1 MFGLGELEVAS
12 LLRYNCAL
20 VFWCQSWH
28 QLGNKSASLLWVE
41 ITNFLRDI
49 HKGGNN
55 LVMAFLSPFF
65 IGTASSTDLN
75 GQLLT
80 AGVSHKLARLLL
92 NILGC
97 ARTLIHS
104 PALLW
109 SLTIA
114 HLLNWLVALLDS
126 LIESLL
132 LECDGAELLKVLLTD
147 LLLTWLELCD
157 VGVVT
162 LLSVLMCTLQDWL
175 LLQRGHSLLLV
186 NTTEASVRICYTIAE
201 IHSTFYCSSL
211 LSAIPK
217 PLTWGA
223 VTKSKSYLFLHNLFT
238 LPAAESK

>member
-1 MFGLGELEVAS
+1 MFGTQFRNQLGDEPAS
-12 LLRYNCAL
+12 LLRIEITDLFWDIKERSYNFVMTL
-20 VFWCQSWH
+20 
-28 QLGNKSASLLWVE
+28 LLSLL
-41 ITNFLRDI
+41 
-49 HKGGNN
+49 K
-55 LVMAFLSPFF
+55 
-65 IGTASSTDLN
+65 GTASSTDLN

-92 NILGC
+92 HILG
-97 ARTLIHS
+97 AAGALIHS

-175 LLQRGHSLLLV
+175 LLNAGHSLLLV
-186 NTTEASVRICYTIAE
+186 NTAQAGVGISLTVAEVHSWNIKISTISKAADMSVNITTVD
-201 IHSTFYCSSL
+201 STLNEVCS
-211 LSAIPK
+211 
-217 PLTWGA
+217 W
-223 VTKSKSYLFLHNLFT
+223 
-238 LPAAESK
+238 